1 MELPSGP
8 AAVALQQRIRSNEQ
22 LLTRMR
28 ATQAYAEL
36 DAQVKRYQETQKE
49 P

>member
-8 AAVALQQRIRSNEQ
+8 AAVALQQKIRSNEQ
-22 LLTRMR
+22 LLSRMR

-36 DAQVKRYQETQKE
+36 DAQVKRYQESPKQ